1 MADSIDSNVVDEV
14 AKAPEAAPEQ
24 GTWIVV
30 AGTVKDASGDAVKGC
45 APVVEAGLAEDDA
58 KARAE
63 ELSGRAM
70 DGAAAKCAALVLAEE
85 GSFQAAPF
93 EEWFSAK
100 ALKERGMPYDEA
112 RADADKGAAQD
123 AKPRAVVVAVPIS
136 TMAKAAI
143 AAACAVAAIAVV
155 AACALAFQQPAT
167 LESDVEPA
175 STLEEAQDGP
185 TLREVSV
192 TLKAEGAED
201 AAVDATYELTDAD
214 GEVVDEGSIAAG
226 EPIGFELEDGSYAFE
241 LLTAP
246 VLEDGTTYRLP
257 DEPTA
262 IEVSEGMEKSGFEIE
277 LEAIAADD
285 MTKEQLEAVAVEL
298 EEAGASDAAAA
309 ARENAA
315 SAPSVAG
322 SADSVKRDPA
332 PSGGSSQGSSNSG
345 SSSSGSGSGS
355 SDSGSSAPSAP
366 SGGDGSSSAPS
377 EPDPEPSAPVHEHSW
392 VAQTEQRYVVDQAAY
407 DEQVPYSVWKCLK
420 CGATFD
426 SAAAAAAHQKEM
438 SLSGDRTHNGTV
450 LTEYNVI
457 HHPEVGHYETVTIGY
472 KCSGC
477 GAWQ

>member
-1 MADSIDSNVVDEV
+1 MADSIDSNVVDEA
-14 AKAPEAAPEQ
+14 AKAPEATSEQ
-24 GTWIVV
+24 GTWIVA
-30 AGTVKDASGDAVKGC
+30 AGTVKDAAGSVVKGC
-45 APVVEAGLAEDDA
+45 ALVVEAGLAEDDA
-58 KARAE
+58 TARAKE
-63 ELSGRAM
+63 RAGRAM

-100 ALKERGMPYDEA
+100 ALKERGASYDEA

-155 AACALAFQQPAT
+155 VACVLAFQQPAT

-175 STLEEAQDGP
+175 STLEEAQEGP
-185 TLREVSV
+185 ALREVSV
-192 TLKAEGAED
+192 TVKAEGAED

-246 VLEDGTTYRLP
+246 VLEDGATYGLP

-262 IEVSEGMEKSGFEIE
+262 IEVSEGMEESDFKIE

-285 MTKEQLEAVAVEL
+285 MTKEQLEAVAAEL

-345 SSSSGSGSGS
+345 SSSSGSGSSG
-355 SDSGSSAPSAP
+355 SGSSAPSAP
-366 SGGDGSSSAPS
+366 SGGGGSSSAPS
-377 EPDPEPSAPVHEHSW
+377 EPDSEPSAPAHEHSW

-420 CGATFD
+420 CGYTCYTAEEMT
-426 SAAAAAAHQKEM
+426 AHKKEM
-438 SLSGDRTHNGTV
+438 SLSGDRTHNNTV

-457 HHPEVGHYETVTIGY
+457 HHPEVGHWETVTTGN
-472 KCSGC
+472 KCSTC